1 MLRPKRTAADVEA
14 IRRNAALA
22 GVDVRVQPDP
32 DTEVW
37 PEHAEVMEVFVAMGT
52 QVNVAP
58 TGAVLGYSYP
68 SLLAVMDA
76 HQVPACARRQM
87 LADFRVLEAEA
98 LTLMRERAR
107 G

>member
-1 MLRPKRTAADVEA
+1 MQPAA
-14 IRRNAALA
+14 
-22 GVDVRVQPDP
+22 

-37 PEHAEVMEVFVAMGT
+37 PEHWEVMEVFVAMGT

-58 TGAVLGYSYP
+58 TGAVIGYAYP

-76 HQVPACARRQM
+76 HQVPAPERRQM
-87 LADFRVLEAEA
+87 LDDFRVIEAEA
-98 LTLMRERAR
+98 VKLMRERAR

>member
-1 MLRPKRTAADVEA
+1 M
-14 IRRNAALA
+14 
-22 GVDVRVQPDP
+22 RVQSDP

-37 PEHAEVMEVFVAMGT
+37 PDHWEVQQVFVAMGT

-58 TGAVLGYSYP
+58 TGAVVGYSYP
-68 SLLAVMDA
+68 ALLAVMDA
-76 HQVPACARRQM
+76 HQVPAAERRQM
-87 LADFRVLEAEA
+87 LDDFRTIEAEA

>member
-1 MLRPKRTAADVEA
+1 M
-14 IRRNAALA
+14 
-22 GVDVRVQPDP
+22 RVQSDP

-37 PEHAEVMEVFVAMGT
+37 PDHWEVQQVFVAMGT

-58 TGAVLGYSYP
+58 TGAVIGYSYP
-68 SLLAVMDA
+68 ALTAVMDA
-76 HQVPACARRQM
+76 HQVPAPERRQM
-87 LADFRVLEAEA
+87 LDDFRVIEAEA

>member
-1 MLRPKRTAADVEA
+1 M
-14 IRRNAALA
+14 
-22 GVDVRVQPDP
+22 RVQPAP

-37 PEHAEVMEVFVAMGT
+37 PEHWEVMEVFVAMGT

-58 TGAVLGYSYP
+58 TGAVIGYSYP

-76 HQVPACARRQM
+76 HQVPAPERRQM
-87 LADFRVLEAEA
+87 LDDFRVIEAEA
-98 LTLMRERAR
+98 VKLMRERAR

>member
-1 MLRPKRTAADVEA
+1 M
-14 IRRNAALA
+14 
-22 GVDVRVQPDP
+22 RVQPDP

-37 PEHAEVMEVFVAMGT
+37 PDHWEVQQVFVAMGT

-58 TGAVLGYSYP
+58 TGAVIGYSYP
-68 SLLAVMDA
+68 ALLAVMDA
-76 HQVPACARRQM
+76 HQVPTSARRQM
-87 LADFRVLEAEA
+87 LSDFRVLEAEA

>member
-1 MLRPKRTAADVEA
+1 M
-14 IRRNAALA
+14 
-22 GVDVRVQPDP
+22 RVQPAA

-37 PEHAEVMEVFVAMGT
+37 PEHWEVMEVFVAMGT

-58 TGAVLGYSYP
+58 TGAVIGYAYP

-76 HQVPACARRQM
+76 HQVPAPERRQM
-87 LADFRVLEAEA
+87 LDDFRVIEAEA
-98 LTLMRERAR
+98 VKLMRERAR